1 MPSNA
6 NSPNPRVKPGQQV
19 ATGCLVA
26 FMLPFFAGGLLAV
39 SLGIRTLLRGG
50 GATVESMVPIAI
62 GLVFL
67 GVSTLILSAAMFG
80 MRTAKANAELRDR
93 NPDKPWLW
101 RKEWAEGVIVSHDSA
116 KSMTLAIFALF
127 WNAFAIPSAWIV
139 IERNVYRE
147 TPIVLVVLLFPLVG
161 VFLFITAAYQ
171 LLRVLKYRQ
180 SRLMLPHVP
189 IALGTSCRG
198 EIITHVKD
206 RPESGFALK
215 LTCMRRT
222 VTGSG
227 KNRSI
232 RETDI
237 WREEQVVSPSAVVP
251 AMDGVRVPFTFNI
264 PSDAPPTDERITDNQ
279 VVWRLDVRA
288 ETSGID
294 YAAQFELPV
303 FHTSETPHE
312 VQRFTPT
319 TSDAVAWMPS
329 PQARI
334 AISPLPT
341 GGDEIRVGT
350 HAPVLEM
357 FPMLL
362 FIAIWGGAIW
372 LMIANGAPIIF
383 PIIFGGIG
391 VLILFAIFDS
401 IVGRTIIRADKTGV
415 AVRRSW
421 FGVGFT
427 RRIAANEIDSIVAD
441 PTSNSRYYQIDVI
454 KGASKD
460 AVAAFIA
467 DRKDA
472 ELLAARLTRATSA
485 Q

>member
-6 NSPNPRVKPGQQV
+6 NSSKPGQRV

-26 FMLPFFAGGLLAV
+26 FMLPFFAAGLLAV

-50 GATVESMVPIAI
+50 ANVQSMVPITV
-62 GLVFL
+62 GLIFI
-67 GVSTLILSAAMFG
+67 GVSTLILSTAMFG
-80 MRTAKANAELRDR
+80 MRTARANAEQRDR

-101 RKEWAEGVIVSHDSA
+101 RKEWADGVIVSHDSA
-116 KSMTLAIFALF
+116 KSMTFALFALF
-127 WNAFAIPSAWIV
+127 WNAIAIPSAWIA
-139 IERNVYRE
+139 IERNAYRE
-147 TPIVLVVLLFPLVG
+147 TPIVLVVLIFPLVG

-171 LLRVLKYRQ
+171 LLRALKYRQ

-189 IALGTSCRG
+189 IALGTTCRG
-198 EIITHVKD
+198 EIVTHVKD
-206 RPESGFALK
+206 RPENGFNLK

-264 PSDAPPTDERITDNQ
+264 PSDAPPTDESISDNQ

-294 YAAQFELPV
+294 YASQFELPV
-303 FHTSETPHE
+303 FHTAETPHE
-312 VQRFTPT
+312 VQRFAPT
-319 TSDAVAWMPS
+319 VFDAAAWIPS

-334 AISPLPT
+334 AISPLPA

-350 HAPVLEM
+350 HARVLEM
-357 FPMLL
+357 FPMLF
-362 FIAIWGGAIW
+362 FITIWSGAVW

-383 PIIFGGIG
+383 PIIFGAIG
-391 VLILFAIFDS
+391 ALILFAIFDA
-401 IVGRTIIRADKTGV
+401 IVGRTIIRADKNGV

-421 FGVGFT
+421 FGAGFT
-427 RRIAANEIDSIVAD
+427 RHIAANAIDSIVAD
-441 PTSNSRYYQIDVI
+441 PTSNSRSYQIDVI
-454 KGASKD
+454 KSGSKD
-460 AVAAFIA
+460 TVAAYIA